1 MANQGEKVS
10 IKKKVTLRQKQSEA
24 TPAPIKTNPQPK
36 PKKWLWLIP
45 VAVVVAGGAVV
56 LANMGNKDDSAQIA
70 KVDAHQVQTE
80 DVTPTAAQKE
90 TVSDGV
96 STENTLS
103 DQDNSSTGDA
113 TGRDVKSS
121 QDNAATNESNSKT
134 NANAAATTPNSVTP
148 TNGTSKTTGSKS
160 NIASD
165 SAPLGASLSSSIEEN
180 ALRVVRGEFG
190 NGQDRKNALGD
201 RYTEIQSR
209 VNEMYREG
217 RFN

>member
-24 TPAPIKTNPQPK
+24 TTVPVKTNPQTK

-70 KVDAHQVQTE
+70 KADAHQVQTE
-80 DVTPTAAQKE
+80 DITPTVAQNE

-96 STENTLS
+96 SSENTLS

-113 TGRDVKSS
+113 TGGDVKSS
-121 QDNAATNESNSKT
+121 QDYAATNESNSKT
-134 NANAAATTPNSVTP
+134 NDNAAATTPNSVTP
-148 TNGTSKTTGSKS
+148 TKGTPKTTGSKS

-165 SAPLGASLSSSIEEN
+165 SAPLVASLSSSIEEN